1 MYSVDI
7 FEKERK
13 EAIEQGI
20 QQGLQQGVEQGKLQA
35 AKDYAAKLLIAKFK
49 EKYTKEL
56 KDKIQNA
63 DPAVLDYIISHIFE
77 IDLEEL
83 KKIL

>member
-1 MYSVDI
+1 M
-7 FEKERK
+7 KK
-13 EAIEQGI
+13 
-20 QQGLQQGVEQGKLQA
+20 GKFHA

-63 DPAVLDYIISHIFE
+63 DPALLDYIISHIFE